1 MCAQSGLYGLEVE
14 GDRFD
19 VGDRAGYVV
28 AMVHYA
34 LKRDDIRDDVR
45 AGIEKL
51 LRK

>member
-1 MCAQSGLYGLEVE
+1 
-14 GDRFD
+14 
-19 VGDRAGYVV
+19 
-28 AMVHYA
+28 MVHYA

>member
-1 MCAQSGLYGLEVE
+1 
-14 GDRFD
+14 
-19 VGDRAGYVV
+19 VV